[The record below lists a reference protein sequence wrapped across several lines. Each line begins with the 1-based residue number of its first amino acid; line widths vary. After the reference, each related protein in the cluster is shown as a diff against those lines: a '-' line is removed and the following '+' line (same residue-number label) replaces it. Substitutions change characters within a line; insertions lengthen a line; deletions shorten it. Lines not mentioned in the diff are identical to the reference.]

1 MAQKPRYPDELVDKA
16 LGLLKAATSG
26 APITSEQVGKALGLE
41 DFEGNWK
48 ARDLISEVMRRRKVP
63 VVARTHG
70 KHPGYWIPTSEAEVK
85 EYVSDLHRRAT
96 GDMGRAAL
104 IEVLWHQANPG
115 SEAEDQPSLEDY

>member
-1 MAQKPRYPDELVDKA
+1 MVQKPRYSDEWVDKA
-16 LGLLKAATSG
+16 LGLLKAASSA
-26 APITSEQVGKALGLE
+26 APITSERMGAALGLD

-48 ARDLISEVMRRRKVP
+48 ARNLISEVMRRRKVP

-85 EYVSDLHRRAT
+85 DYVQELHRRAT

-104 IEVLWHQANPG
+104 VEVLWHEAHPD
-115 SEAEDQPSLEDY
+115 SESEDQASLEDY